1 MPTALQVIRDPR
13 AAASALDPARLA
25 ILEKL
30 DEPNSAAGL
39 AREAGIPR
47 QKLNYHLRQ
56 LEKEGLV
63 EFVEERRK
71 GNCLERIVRA
81 TARQYL
87 ISPEALGKLGSSSPE
102 EVRDRFSAAYLA
114 SAAGRTIRDLA
125 TVRARADAH
134 GKRIATLTLE
144 GEVRFASAESRNAF
158 TEELTGAVMRLM
170 AKYHEASAPK
180 GRTFRLVVGAY
191 PNPPEDTQ
199 PGDTRAA
206 NME

>member
-71 GNCLERIVRA
+71 GNCVERIVRA

-87 ISPEALGKLGSSSPE
+87 ISPEALGKLGSSSE
-102 EVRDRFSAAYLA
+102 EARDRFSAAYLA

-125 TVRARADAH
+125 AVRARADAH

-144 GEVRFASAESRNAF
+144 GEVRFASAGSRSAF

-191 PNPPEDTQ
+191 PKPPEDTQ